1 MKVKLPERIGY
12 TLERIGLLKRKI
24 GSGDLPSEGRSSVPS
39 YKTFET
45 LMRAYVG
52 DYIAPKIPFALT
64 EAIERAAIYNAD
76 LSDAVSKFRSLAN
89 TGHRVVMEGPEQ
101 RVESAIDILNETA
114 YRIYQRSA
122 GMDGLVNHLLD
133 QVAITGA
140 VCAEDVV
147 DLSRMEIEEVAIV
160 PTTTIRF
167 RYEEGHLVPY
177 QKTSSFDRAQ
187 DLVKLNEN
195 TFCMFAA
202 QVWRDSPY
210 PKSPFT
216 AALEPLILQRAC
228 MQNIEYILRK
238 IGLLGLV
245 HVALNI
251 PTKKPGEEGSAYE
264 SRKQAY
270 LNQAVKA
277 FEQNFRQ
284 GLMITYKDFDI
295 NHSNITADARGA
307 KDIFQVVEEQMAS
320 GLNIDPAM
328 LGRSY
333 STTETYAGVVYAS
346 LAKDASIRQRLVRR
360 RIERT
365 YRLELQLKGIE
376 IEDLAVPFEKIPARD
391 PQAEAQAE
399 ATRITSI
406 ITKAEKGMIDPD
418 VAAQEA
424 GYDSWFD
431 EERLYSQA
439 GGGLPFG
446 FVKPRSR
453 KFSFRFDKASNRYQ
467 FERERIIVGTWP
479 QPPRD
484 AFANESRPVSLQSQ
498 DDEALSRLE
507 EAIRNYLGA
516 VKSQLNKAQETA
528 VESVIDFLQSSKA
541 DDFADA
547 EAFAKAA
554 FEKISLEYRA
564 VMESKESREAIAA
577 TVGELYAAFKVSDLT
592 SWEKASLQFTIGGWD
607 RRTMAWMGE
616 VDHFFFSKFIN
627 NETMVKP
634 VTGFLKEQFTEKGE
648 GLFGRMDPDVVA
660 KFREVFDDKLKDLA
674 DHQAKNIINH
684 SVQRQRNWAHGQQ
697 MREAEV
703 EEAKVVA
710 VLDDSTSDICLEM
723 NGTIIPVGKAM
734 EGLDSILE
742 LKPDEY
748 LEHLES
754 TDPEDYK
761 SDNIENLAGSG
772 DGWPP
777 YHPGPCRTRVIAQ
790 IK

>member
-1 MKVKLPERIGY
+1 MKVRLPEKIGY
-12 TLERIGLLKRKI
+12 ALERVGLVKRKI
-24 GSGDLPSEGRSSVPS
+24 GQGDLPSEGRSSVPS
-39 YKTFET
+39 YKSFGSMLTAF
-45 LMRAYVG
+45 VG
-52 DYIAPKIPFALT
+52 NYIAPKIPFELT

-101 RVESAIDILNETA
+101 RVESAMDVLNEAA

-122 GMDGLVNHLLD
+122 GVDGLVNHLLD

-147 DLSRMEIEEVAIV
+147 DLSRMEIEEVALV
-160 PTTTIRF
+160 PTTSIRF

-177 QKTSSFDRAQ
+177 QKTSSFDFAQ

-228 MQNIEYILRK
+228 MQNVEYILRK

-251 PTKKPGEEGSAYE
+251 PTKKPGEGDSAYD

-270 LNQAVKA
+270 LNQALKA
-277 FEQNFRQ
+277 FEENFRQ

-307 KDIFQVVEEQMAS
+307 RDIFQVVEEQMAS

-346 LAKDASIRQRLVRR
+346 LAKDAAIRQRLVRR

-365 YRLELQLKGIE
+365 YRLELRLKGLE
-376 IEDLAVPFEKIPARD
+376 VENLSVPFEKIPARD

-424 GYDSWFD
+424 GYDFWFD
-431 EERLYSQA
+431 EEKLASQG

-446 FVKPRSR
+446 FAKPRSQ
-453 KFSFRFDKASNRYQ
+453 KFSFRFDEASNRYR
-467 FERERIIVGTWP
+467 FERERIRV
-479 QPPRD
+479 RL
-484 AFANESRPVSLQSQ
+484 ESQ
-498 DDEALSRLE
+498 DDEELSRLE

-516 VKSQLNKAQETA
+516 VKSHLDKAQEAA

-547 EAFAKAA
+547 EAFARAA
-554 FEKISLEYRA
+554 FEKIGLEYRA
-564 VMESKESREAIAA
+564 VMESEEVREAI
-577 TVGELYAAFKVSDLT
+577 TNTSGELYAAFKASYQA
-592 SWEKASLQFTIGGWD
+592 SWEKASLQFALGGWD

-616 VDHFFFSKFIN
+616 VDHFFFSKFID

-634 VTGFLKEQFTEKGE
+634 TMNFLKEQFTEKGE
-648 GLFGRMDPDVVA
+648 GLFGRLDPNVVT
-660 KFREVFDDKLKDLA
+660 KFRKVFDDKLKDLA
-674 DHQAKNIINH
+674 DHQVKNIVNH
-684 SVQRQRNWAHGQQ
+684 SVQSQRNWAHGQL

-710 VLDDSTSDICLEM
+710 VLDDSTSDICRGM
-723 NGTIIPVGKAM
+723 HGTIIPVGKAM
-734 EGLDSILE
+734 GGLDSILE
-742 LKPDEY
+742 LKPEEY
-748 LEHLES
+748 LSHLES
-754 TDPEDYK
+754 KSPEDYTK
-761 SDNIENLAGSG
+761 DNIESLAESG

>member
-1 MKVKLPERIGY
+1 
-12 TLERIGLLKRKI
+12 
-24 GSGDLPSEGRSSVPS
+24 
-39 YKTFET
+39 
-45 LMRAYVG
+45 
-52 DYIAPKIPFALT
+52 
-64 EAIERAAIYNAD
+64 
-76 LSDAVSKFRSLAN
+76 
-89 TGHRVVMEGPEQ
+89 
-101 RVESAIDILNETA
+101 
-114 YRIYQRSA
+114 
-122 GMDGLVNHLLD
+122 
-133 QVAITGA
+133 
-140 VCAEDVV
+140 
-147 DLSRMEIEEVAIV
+147 
-160 PTTTIRF
+160 
-167 RYEEGHLVPY
+167 
-177 QKTSSFDRAQ
+177 
-187 DLVKLNEN
+187 
-195 TFCMFAA
+195 
-202 QVWRDSPY
+202 
-210 PKSPFT
+210 
-216 AALEPLILQRAC
+216 
-228 MQNIEYILRK
+228 
-238 IGLLGLV
+238 
-245 HVALNI
+245 
-251 PTKKPGEEGSAYE
+251 
-264 SRKQAY
+264 
-270 LNQAVKA
+270 
-277 FEQNFRQ
+277 
-284 GLMITYKDFDI
+284 
-295 NHSNITADARGA
+295 
-307 KDIFQVVEEQMAS
+307 MAS

-346 LAKDASIRQRLVRR
+346 LAKDAAIRQRLVRR

-376 IEDLAVPFEKIPARD
+376 IDLSVPFEKIPARD

-424 GYDSWFD
+424 GYDFWFD
-431 EERLYSQA
+431 EEKLYSQG

-446 FVKPRSR
+446 FIKPRSQ
-453 KFSFRFDKASNRYQ
+453 KFSFRFDEASNRYR
-467 FERERIIVGTWP
+467 FERERIKI
-479 QPPRD
+479 RM
-484 AFANESRPVSLQSQ
+484 ESQ

-507 EAIRNYLGA
+507 EAVRNYLGA
-516 VKSQLNKAQETA
+516 VKSQINKAREAA

-547 EAFAKAA
+547 EAFARAA

-564 VMESKESREAIAA
+564 VMESEEAREAI
-577 TVGELYAAFKVSDLT
+577 TTTIGELYAAFKVSDRT
-592 SWEKASLQFTIGGWD
+592 SWEKASLQFAIGGWD
-607 RRTMAWMGE
+607 RRTMEWMGA
-616 VDHFFFSKFIN
+616 VDHFFFSKFID

-648 GLFGRMDPDVVA
+648 GLFGRLDPDVVA

-674 DHQAKNIINH
+674 DHNARNIINH

-710 VLDDSTSDICLEM
+710 VLDDSTSDICREM
-723 NGTIIPVGKAM
+723 HGTIIPVGKAM
-734 EGLDSILE
+734 GGLDSILE
-742 LKPDEY
+742 LKPEEY

-754 TDPEDYK
+754 VNPEDYK